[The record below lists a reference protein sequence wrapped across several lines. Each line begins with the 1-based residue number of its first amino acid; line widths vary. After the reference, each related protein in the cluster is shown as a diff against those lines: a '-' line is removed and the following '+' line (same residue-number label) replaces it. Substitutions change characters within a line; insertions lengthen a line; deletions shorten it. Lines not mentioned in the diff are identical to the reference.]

1 MESNMAAVDWIID
14 LSSLIFK
21 PFLESEFAIGL
32 AKTSDLNTFVIEY
45 SGTGVS
51 IGLVYTYYDKV

>member
-1 MESNMAAVDWIID
+1 MAAVDCIID

-21 PFLESEFAIGL
+21 PFLESEFEIGI
-32 AKTSDLNTFVIEY
+32 AETSDLNTFVMEY

-51 IGLVYTYYDKV
+51 IGLVYIYYDKV